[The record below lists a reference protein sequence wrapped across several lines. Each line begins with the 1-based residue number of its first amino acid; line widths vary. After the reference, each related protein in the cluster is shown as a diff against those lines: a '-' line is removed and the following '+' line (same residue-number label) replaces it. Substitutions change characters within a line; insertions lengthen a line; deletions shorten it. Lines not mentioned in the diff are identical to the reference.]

1 MLKGEKVL
9 LRSVEPEDT
18 DLIFE
23 WENNRDIWHVSNTV
37 KPFSRAMIKA
47 YAESDQDVYAQKQLR
62 LIIEHKETNKEMG
75 CVDLYDFD
83 PTHDRAGVGILI
95 ADKKYRNKGFAS
107 EAVGLIIDYAFFT
120 LNLHQLHCA
129 ILTDN
134 TDSLKLFQKHGFQ
147 IIGEKEDWIKEGTQ
161 FKNEFTLQLINRT

>member
-1 MLKGEKVL
+1 
-9 LRSVEPEDT
+9 
-18 DLIFE
+18 
-23 WENNRDIWHVSNTV
+23 
-37 KPFSRAMIKA
+37 MIKA
-47 YAESDQDVYAQKQLR
+47 YAQSDQDVYAQRQLR

-107 EAVGLIIDYAFFT
+107 EAVSLIIDYAFFT
-120 LNLHQLHCA
+120 LNLHQLYCA

-134 TDSLKLFQKHGFQ
+134 ADSLKLFQKHGFQ
-147 IIGEKEDWIKEGTQ
+147 VIGEKEDWIKEGTQ
-161 FKNEFTLQLINRT
+161 FKNEFTLQLINRA